1 MARIPL
7 PASVLPASRTPVR
20 PAARRHSRAPVVI
33 LASALLAWGC
43 VSAPPGP
50 GREDVPLPGG
60 FSEGGAQP
68 LAERWW
74 RHFGDPRLDGLMDRV
89 VEANFS
95 LAAARS
101 RLEQARAAAR
111 VAFGAQLPTLDI
123 NADATATRRQP
134 GIDTEQ
140 YTAGAAAG
148 YEVDLWGR
156 LDSAADAAA
165 FEAEASAGDL
175 RAAAIT
181 LTARTATTYYGVLRQ
196 RALADLIRQQE
207 RTNRQVEELAELRY
221 RNGAA
226 SIDELLR
233 QRQLVERTVAEL
245 ATAVGELQRL
255 RAELAALLAVPGP
268 DALELTPGHEL
279 VEVPPLPA
287 TGVPSVWLNRR
298 PDLRA
303 AFLRVRGADADLAS
317 AIANRYPRL
326 DLSASIESLAERPS
340 SLFADWISRLVGN
353 LTAPVFRG
361 GQLAGEVERQRAA
374 RAVAFNEFAQTALDA
389 VAEVESVLWAERTD
403 RARRRSL
410 ERQVELGRRALEQLK
425 FSYRNGAVD
434 FLDVLDAQTTLQTSQ
449 RQLLQV
455 RWELVV
461 DRIDLARAIAGGWEV
476 EAPSGTVA
484 SGQPAVPGAR

>member
-1 MARIPL
+1 ML
-7 PASVLPASRTPVR
+7 
-20 PAARRHSRAPVVI
+20 AA
-33 LASALLAWGC
+33 ALLAGGC

-60 FSEGGAQP
+60 FSEAGGQP
-68 LAERWW
+68 LPERWW
-74 RHFGDPRLDGLMDRV
+74 RHFEDPRLDALMDRV
-89 VEANFS
+89 VDANFS

-111 VAFGAQLPTLDI
+111 IAFGAQLPTLDM
-123 NADATATRRQP
+123 NADASATRRHP
-134 GIDTEQ
+134 GINTEQ
-140 YTAGAAAG
+140 YTVGAAAG

-156 LDSAADAAA
+156 LNSAADAAA
-165 FEAEASAGDL
+165 LQARASRGDL

-196 RALADLIRQQE
+196 RALTELLRRQEQ
-207 RTNRQVEELAELRY
+207 TNRQVEELAELRY

-233 QRQLVERTVAEL
+233 QRQLVERTVADL

-255 RAELAALLAVPGP
+255 RAELAALLALPGP
-268 DALELTPGHEL
+268 DALELTAGHAL
-279 VEVPPLPA
+279 VDVPPLPD

-298 PDLRA
+298 PDLQA
-303 AFLRVRGADADLAS
+303 AFLRVRAADADLAS

-326 DLSASIESLAERPS
+326 DLSASIETLAARPS
-340 SLFADWISRLVGN
+340 SLFADWVSRFVGN

-374 RAVAFNEFAQTALDA
+374 RAVAFNDFAQTALDA

-410 ERQVELGRRALEQLK
+410 QRQVELGQRALEQLR

-455 RWELVV
+455 RWDLVV
-461 DRIDLARAIAGGWEV
+461 DRIDLARAIAGGWRV
-476 EAPSGTVA
+476 EPGGQSVAGGAPA
-484 SGQPAVPGAR
+484 SPGAR